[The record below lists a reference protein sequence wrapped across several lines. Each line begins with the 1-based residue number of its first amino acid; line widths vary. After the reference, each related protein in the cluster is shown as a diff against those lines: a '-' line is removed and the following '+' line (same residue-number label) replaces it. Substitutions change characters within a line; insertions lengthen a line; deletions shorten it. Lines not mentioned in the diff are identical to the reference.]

1 MFRTVPFNIKGNME
15 KGHEA
20 VEKLLEF
27 MADQPGNPMG
37 KVSGAFASFRVDVI
51 DTEAAYEIFG
61 ELPGFRKEQITV
73 SYDDDNYLRIKAQ
86 RAEAVDASIKYLCR
100 ERKTGDFERT
110 FYIDMIDKKAVN
122 VAFENGILHVV
133 LPKQKEE
140 DNRTV
145 FDIE

>member
-1 MFRTVPFNIKGNME
+1 
-15 KGHEA
+15 
-20 VEKLLEF
+20 
-27 MADQPGNPMG
+27 
-37 KVSGAFASFRVDVI
+37 
-51 DTEAAYEIFG
+51 
-61 ELPGFRKEQITV
+61 
-73 SYDDDNYLRIKAQ
+73 
-86 RAEAVDASIKYLCR
+86 VDASIKYLCR